1 MLSLRWLARAAA
13 VAVIAAAPVTARAQ
27 GAGEQAA
34 AEALFKQGRD
44 LMTAGRFAEACP
56 KLAESE
62 RLDPATGT
70 LLNLATCYERNGQ
83 VASAWVTYKEAASAS
98 QKADQQ
104 ERAQLARR
112 KAAELEPR
120 LSTLTIVVPP
130 AADRPDLLVK
140 RDGDAVGRAAWGA
153 PIPVDPGAHAV
164 DVTAAGRKPW
174 HGQASVEGASA
185 QASVE
190 VPPLEVDL
198 QPEPAPV
205 AQVPTPASEPA
216 RTDSATSPPPASNGS
231 AQRVLGVVVGG
242 LGVAGIALGAV
253 FGEMAKSDN
262 NEAKGHCLNDMAC
275 DAQAISLTTSAR
287 REATASTV
295 GFVAGG
301 VLLASGVVVYL
312 TAPSR
317 STPAGGRIG
326 LAPLLG
332 AGATGIALRGGW

>member
-1 MLSLRWLARAAA
+1 VARLAA
-13 VAVIAAAPVTARAQ
+13 IAAIAARPTSALAQ

-83 VASAWVTYKEAASAS
+83 LASAWVTYKEAASAS

-112 KAAELEPR
+112 KAAELEPK
-120 LSTLTIVVPP
+120 LPTLTIVVPA
-130 AADRPDLLVK
+130 AADRPDLQIK
-140 RDGDAVGRAAWGA
+140 RDGDAVGRAAWGV

-164 DVTAAGRKPW
+164 DATAAGRKPW
-174 HGQASVEGASA
+174 HGQASIEGTPAPTSI
-185 QASVE
+185 E
-190 VPPLEVDL
+190 VPPLEIETLPEPPPVATAPNPAPL
-198 QPEPAPV
+198 PPPGPEPA
-205 AQVPTPASEPA
+205 AA
-216 RTDSATSPPPASNGS
+216 PPASNGS
-231 AQRVLGVVVGG
+231 AQRVLGIVVGAVG
-242 LGVAGIALGAV
+242 IGGVVAGALL
-253 FGEMAKSDN
+253 GEMAKSDN
-262 NEAKGHCLNDMAC
+262 DDANGHCLLGNTAC
-275 DAQAISLTTSAR
+275 APQGISLTTSAR
-287 REATASTV
+287 HEATGSTI

-301 VLLASGVVVYL
+301 VFLASGVVIYL

-317 STPAGGRIG
+317 AQTRTQTGGGVGIS
-326 LAPLLG
+326 PMVG
-332 AGATGIALRGGW
+332 AGTTGVTLRGAW